1 MLEDVLSGLSQVPA
15 LTGILVVTHEPA
27 VSALATRFGAETV
40 PEPENCG
47 YTAAVL
53 RATEVLGLRGTPAML
68 VIPGDVPALSPDEIA
83 LILRASAPAPSVVL
97 VPSRDERGTNAAL
110 VAPPGALPLQFGEPS
125 FQRHVARARELG
137 LAVEILRL
145 AGLSLDLDT
154 PEDVEFFL
162 RTPSPTRA
170 YELLRNS
177 RAIT

>member
-1 MLEDVLSGLSQVPA
+1 MKS
-15 LTGILVVTHEPA
+15 
-27 VSALATRFGAETV
+27 RCF
-40 PEPENCG
+40 
-47 YTAAVL
+47 
-53 RATEVLGLRGTPAML
+53 
-68 VIPGDVPALSPDEIA
+68 
-83 LILRASAPAPSVVL
+83 LRASAPAPSVVL

-137 LAVEILRL
+137 LTVEVLRL

-177 RAIT
+177 RATT